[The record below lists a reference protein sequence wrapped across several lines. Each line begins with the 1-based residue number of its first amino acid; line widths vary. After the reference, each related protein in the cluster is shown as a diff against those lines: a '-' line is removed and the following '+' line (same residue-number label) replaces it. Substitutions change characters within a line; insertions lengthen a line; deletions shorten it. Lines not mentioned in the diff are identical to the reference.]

1 MFENPILITIS
12 AATLFA
18 TPFASVLA
26 SVLSYQND
34 VPAMAQPI
42 DDYEKTK
49 PSPWIPL
56 IIGLLVSYAICA
68 VALSISLTALSY
80 VLLAMPLISGIIGAT
95 CARLFSKQKSA
106 DFVHAVFIGCISG
119 YIGMVASIMFGS
131 LGLNGHL

>member
-26 SVLSYQND
+26 SVLSYQSD

-42 DDYEKTK
+42 DEYETAK

-56 IIGLLVSYAICA
+56 ILGLLVSYAICA

-80 VLLAMPLISGIIGAT
+80 ILLAMPLISGIIGAT
-95 CARLFSKQKSA
+95 CARLVSKQKSA
-106 DFVHAVFIGCISG
+106 DFVHAVFIGCIAG
-119 YIGMVASIMFGS
+119 YIGMVASFMFGS